1 MSEPTRSTSTSPT
14 VPTVPEVPDAARRKA
29 ASRCLAAS
37 SVLLAALGA
46 AVAVIALW
54 LVLDALGGLLDGYDE
69 LYGFLAQTDVLNQV
83 LVVLLVVGLWAL
95 MGGHLVRRGRAWAA
109 ARAAAAK
116 KRAATPASHGEG
128 HVTTH
133 GDVRVRTSSAAV
145 GRSAAQV
152 PGSGVQSLGAT
163 LVQGILGSHTKAAP
177 NVSHAA
183 SASVGAAS
191 RAQAVTAA
199 PDGGE
204 KGDTAPDG
212 TRRTFV
218 AQFRAER
225 DEAREVC
232 ALLGA
237 PTRGA
242 RRLAWLVVA
251 VPVAVVIL
259 TFAVRYADVVL
270 ADGLGDALDE
280 AYVAADDDVDDAADE
295 DDGSGSDDD
304 AETTDADAG
313 SSSSG
318 GSGGRSSASSGSATA
333 TAAGIAALLEAEGF
347 DVYVSDDGDYVS
359 ASMDGGSLS
368 DHWWFNVTIEED
380 GSISDVDVYV
390 YWPAECDVEKG
401 FACAG
406 ELVAYAFALLADGG
420 YLDDGEGM
428 PDVAFPDE
436 FVAEAVEFAAE
447 AIEEDSIFEST
458 ETDEGY
464 DLWLW
469 YDYDPDGDA
478 CMNYE
483 LSR

>member
-14 VPTVPEVPDAARRKA
+14 SPEVSDAAKRKA

-46 AVAVIALW
+46 AVAVIVLW
-54 LVLDALGGLLDGYDE
+54 LVLDAVGGLLDGYDE

-83 LVVLLVVGLWAL
+83 LAVLLVVGLWAL

-116 KRAATPASHGEG
+116 KRAATPASHGTE

-133 GDVRVRTSSAAV
+133 GDVRVRTDSPDV

-163 LVQGILGSHTKAAP
+163 IVQGILGSHTKAAP
-177 NVSHAA
+177 NASHAA
-183 SASVGAAS
+183 SEAGDAAR
-191 RAQAVTAA
+191 RARAAAAA

-204 KGDTAPDG
+204 KGATAPDG

-218 AQFRAER
+218 AQLRAER

-232 ALLGA
+232 ELLGA

-251 VPVAVVIL
+251 VPVAVVVL

-280 AYVAADDDVDDAADE
+280 AYVAADEEDADEEDDVAEDAASSDAAD
-295 DDGSGSDDD
+295 SS
-304 AETTDADAG
+304 A
-313 SSSSG
+313 SSSSAT
-318 GSGGRSSASSGSATA
+318 GGRSGASSGSAEA
-333 TAAGIAALLEAEGF
+333 TAAGLSALLEAEGF
-347 DVYVSDDGDYVS
+347 DVYVSDEGDYVS

-368 DHWWFNVTIEED
+368 DHWWFNVMIEED
-380 GSISDVDVYV
+380 GSIWDVDVYV
-390 YWPAECDVEKG
+390 YWPADEDVEEG
-401 FACAG
+401 FAYAD

-420 YLDDGEGM
+420 YLDDWEGM

-436 FVAEAVEFAAE
+436 FVAEAVAFAAE
-447 AIEEDSIFEST
+447 AIEEDSIFESA

-464 DLWLW
+464 ELWLW